1 MRQFEQELD
10 DIAQLEVFLNR
21 TSDKIAITLNEKKSS
36 LESQFSLKQ
45 ERHSLS
51 IKLQNQMD
59 SMDHR
64 KEQVA
69 LIETQIE
76 DANNQLQSIE

>member
-1 MRQFEQELD
+1 MMQFEQELD

-51 IKLQNQMD
+51 IKL
-59 SMDHR
+59 
-64 KEQVA
+64 
-69 LIETQIE
+69 
-76 DANNQLQSIE
+76 